1 MDQSRILIVDDNE
14 AGIEALSGILAS
26 EGYELVTASSG
37 EEALH
42 HVQKRPPDLI
52 LLDVMMPGMD
62 GYEVCRRIRED
73 PDLSK
78 IPVVMVTALDDRA
91 SRLRGIEAGAD
102 DFVSKPVDRH
112 ELRARVR
119 TITGLNRYRRLVD
132 ERTRVEQLIKLSPD
146 GIAVVDQAGNVH
158 LANPALQAIL
168 HVEDEDQLR
177 GKPFHQFMAD
187 EDIDEWR
194 RAIETVTGRLEGAV
208 HLEATLLAPSGPRA
222 TVEISVGA
230 FPLDDGP
237 GAQLLIRDVTMRR
250 RLERE
255 VGRNER
261 LDAIGK
267 ATAGVVHDFNN
278 FLQAIRVNAELILRT
293 LDEGSP
299 ALEDVRDII
308 AVTDQSAALTERLL
322 TFARQGEVER
332 RLVDLNEVVS
342 SIQPLLERMTG
353 RKVQLEVRLIDT
365 ALPVQGDQG
374 QLEQMLVNLVV
385 NAVDA
390 VGEEGTIRVETDEIR
405 PDDAIRG
412 PVGRPSA
419 VLRVSDD
426 GMGMDEATQANVF
439 EPFFTTKEE
448 KGTGLGLSMVHGI
461 VRSHDGT
468 VSVESEVG
476 VGTVFEIVLPES
488 SV

>member
-1 MDQSRILIVDDNE
+1 MHESRILIVDDNE
-14 AGIEALSGILAS
+14 DGIEALSGILGS
-26 EGYELVTASSG
+26 EGYELITASSG
-37 EEALH
+37 EEALQR
-42 HVQKRPPDLI
+42 VRECPPDLI

-62 GYEVCRRIRED
+62 GHEVCRRIRDD
-73 PDLSK
+73 PDLSE
-78 IPVVMVTALDDRA
+78 IPVVMVTALDDKE

-146 GIAVVDQAGNVH
+146 GIAVVDQAGIVH
-158 LANPALQAIL
+158 LANPALQAML
-168 HVEDEDQLR
+168 HVEDEDELR
-177 GKPFHQFMAD
+177 GKPFHQFMAR
-187 EDIDEWR
+187 EDIDEWK
-194 RAIETVTGRLEGAV
+194 RAIDTVTGRVDGAV
-208 HLEATLLAPSGPRA
+208 HIEATLLAPSGPRA
-222 TVEISVGA
+222 TVEISVGE

-237 GAQLLIRDVTMRR
+237 GAQLIIRDVTMRR

-278 FLQAIRVNAELILRT
+278 FLQAIRVSAELILRA
-293 LDEGSP
+293 LDEDDD
-299 ALEDVRDII
+299 ALEDVQDII
-308 AVTDQSAALTERLL
+308 TVTDQSAALTKRLL

-353 RKVQLEVRLIDT
+353 RKVQLEVSLTDT
-365 ALPVQGDQG
+365 ALPVQGDRG

-390 VGEEGTIRVETDEIR
+390 VGEEGTIRIETDEIR
-405 PDDAIRG
+405 PDDPKRG
-412 PVGRPSA
+412 PASRASA
-419 VLRVSDD
+419 VLRVRDD
-426 GMGMDEATQANVF
+426 GMGMDEATRASVF

-448 KGTGLGLSMVHGI
+448 GGTGLGLSMVHGI

-468 VSVESEVG
+468 VSVESESG
-476 VGTVFEIVLPES
+476 VGTVFEIVLPKTS
-488 SV
+488 A